1 MAFEL
6 NRLHKLDHH
15 LEDMAYQW
23 TESAV
28 KEHFLTEVKY
38 LTESDIDELAAVV
51 DHYDQIRSDPMRSL
65 SIAEDLACYSLNSMM
80 DYWMMENESEYCYDK
95 GYR

>member
-28 KEHFLTEVKY
+28 KEHFMTEVKY
-38 LTESDIDELAAVV
+38 LKESQIDELAAVV
-51 DHYDQIRSDPMRSL
+51 DKYDKIRENPMTTTTF
-65 SIAEDLACYSLNSMM
+65 AEDLACVSLNSMM
-80 DYWMMENESEYCYDK
+80 DYWMTENDSEYCYDK